1 MNLNNIPENVLKY
14 LLDRNL
20 RVNRMQY
27 YLYNVNDII
36 VLSKYWWIIPMY
48 ISTKIPKTTNDTT
61 IDKPTDNTGSD
72 NEKLTIKDVYNVL
85 LQFQQV
91 FMDFAKEQ
99 NERWQKQEEF
109 NSWVKDVFKRNN
121 LK

>member
-1 MNLNNIPENVLKY
+1 
-14 LLDRNL
+14 
-20 RVNRMQY
+20 
-27 YLYNVNDII
+27 
-36 VLSKYWWIIPMY
+36 MY